1 MYLAL
6 TIPPQSPQLSG
17 ISFLS
22 LSLSLSLY
30 QSLSSLLSPSSIK
43 PLSALPTLQALQQ
56 KNVEGAQIYAEN
68 AIRKRTEGNNY
79 LRMAARLDAV
89 SNRVQTAMMMK
100 DVSSTCAHSATTA
113 HTHSR
118 LRVSAGC
125 ACIVC
130 PTVATW
136 HCVPPVHVWVTTVGQ
151 SDGACL
157 GVPCQRCSSM
167 MCVVVL
173 MW

>member
-17 ISFLS
+17 ISFLSLS

-100 DVSSTCAHSATTA
+100 DVSFYLPA
-113 HTHSR
+113 HTVPPQLTR
-118 LRVSAGC
+118 TAGY
-125 ACIVC
+125 VC
-130 PTVATW
+130 PLA
-136 HCVPPVHVWVTTVGQ
+136 VH
-151 SDGACL
+151 A
-157 GVPCQRCSSM
+157 
-167 MCVVVL
+167 
-173 MW
+173 